1 VNSAVLVQCGVT
13 VFFMGMPLTV
23 WHMFF
28 WFIDSS
34 NLVWSLF
41 APNFLSGVL
50 GIAGGEAVGVGPGV
64 GVVDVGGG
72 VGGGSEAEGILG
84 GVVGGCG
91 VVVAVVVVVQ
101 AGFEVVVLAGES

>member
-1 VNSAVLVQCGVT
+1 
-13 VFFMGMPLTV
+13 MPLTA

-72 VGGGSEAEGILG
+72 VGGGGEAEGVLG
-84 GVVGGCG
+84 GGG